1 METKFSTMLQTDTPL
16 SIKIKIE
23 ENMHRSK
30 VVFNADDNKLY
41 LEYDGKN
48 EAENKSE
55 EKLLTNPCL
64 YRWLVP
70 EDIAKKIFEKQ
81 SECEK
86 LLEKTATTDIGG
98 KKYHIL
104 YSGKSKNGKNRIV
117 SQHLRGDV
125 KKSTLRLTLY
135 GLLLAADC
143 TAKEADIDVLFKETY
158 FEWYPLIAK
167 DQEND
172 YIVCLEAISV
182 ALGKYPL
189 NIEGN
194 PAFASKWTPI
204 LVELRKNCKK

>member
-1 METKFSTMLQTDTPL
+1 MLETDTPL
-16 SIKIKIE
+16 SIKIKVE

-48 EAENKSE
+48 EGEKKSE

-86 LLEKTATTDIGG
+86 LLDKTATTDIGG
-98 KKYHIL
+98 KKYYIL
-104 YSGKSKNGKNRIV
+104 YFGKSKNGKNRIV
-117 SQHLRGDV
+117 SQHLRGDI

-135 GLLLAADC
+135 GLLRVADC
-143 TAKEADIDVLFKETY
+143 TAKETDIDVFFKETY
-158 FEWYPLIAK
+158 FEWYPLSAK

-172 YIVCLEAISV
+172 YIVCLESICV